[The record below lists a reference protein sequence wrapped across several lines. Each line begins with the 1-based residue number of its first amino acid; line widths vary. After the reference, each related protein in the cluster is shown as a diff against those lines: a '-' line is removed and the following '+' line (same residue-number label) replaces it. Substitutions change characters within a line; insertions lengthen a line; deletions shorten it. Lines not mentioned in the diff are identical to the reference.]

1 MDQAAQGV
9 VKLYVS
15 HLYREAAGIVLVST
29 VVPGSPA
36 DALGVKVGSMVL
48 AVGGQPTDGLD
59 RTAVIERISSSA
71 RPLTLALRP
80 LTSPESAS
88 KSVQTQTVT
97 FGDSGIKL
105 GLGLMDAVG
114 LSQW

>member
-48 AVGGQPTDGLD
+48 GLLAEMQGRGLEPDVITYSAAISVCGKGHQP
-59 RTAVIERISSSA
+59 
-71 RPLTLALRP
+71 
-80 LTSPESAS
+80 
-88 KSVQTQTVT
+88 
-97 FGDSGIKL
+97 
-105 GLGLMDAVG
+105 
-114 LSQW
+114 